1 MIKIAIV
8 ENETEQAELLR
19 CYVER
24 YSAEKGI
31 NCQAFVYENGL
42 DFLSQYRTG
51 PDGIFM
57 DILMPLPDGMKAT
70 ERLRRVDESV
80 CLIFVTNM
88 AQLAIRG
95 YKVGATDFL
104 VKPVSYFDFSMEM
117 DKIVRAHERRAND
130 SIWVST
136 AGSMRRVAFSDICYI
151 EILMHDVV
159 ILTEKSLLCERH
171 KIRFTYMIDGEQLDF
186 MDPVD
191 IASLF
196 GNAVDNAIESVLRT
210 DDAERRII
218 RLNAG
223 VKRSFFSVHFEN
235 YCGETVVFRDGM
247 PQTVKQ
253 DNRYHGFG
261 VKSIRYIVEKYGGTL
276 RMGQQGYLFNPD
288 ILLPLCK
295 GGMRAARP
303 LFCLRRSEYAPV
315 QTVLHRRVFSCRTG
329 RGLSESA
336 FKEQKYIRKSVFPV
350 DFCSDKV

>member
-1 MIKIAIV
+1 
-8 ENETEQAELLR
+8 
-19 CYVER
+19 
-24 YSAEKGI
+24 
-31 NCQAFVYENGL
+31 
-42 DFLSQYRTG
+42 
-51 PDGIFM
+51 
-57 DILMPLPDGMKAT
+57 MPLPDGMKAA

-159 ILTEKSLLCERH
+159 IHTEKSLLCERH

-196 GNAVDNAIESVLRT
+196 GNALDNAIESVLRT
-210 DDAERRII
+210 DDGPGGSDSHTLGEGAYRGQPYEDAEEYTGYGARGAPSFLFAAVRICA
-218 RLNAG
+218 RADG
-223 VKRSFFSVHFEN
+223 FAQARFFVQDGSRALRKCIQRTKVHKK
-235 YCGETVVFRDGM
+235 VR
-247 PQTVKQ
+247 
-253 DNRYHGFG
+253 
-261 VKSIRYIVEKYGGTL
+261 
-276 RMGQQGYLFNPD
+276 
-288 ILLPLCK
+288 
-295 GGMRAARP
+295 
-303 LFCLRRSEYAPV
+303 
-315 QTVLHRRVFSCRTG
+315 
-329 RGLSESA
+329 
-336 FKEQKYIRKSVFPV
+336 FP
-350 DFCSDKV
+350 C

>member
-19 CYVER
+19 GYVER

-31 NCQAFVYENGL
+31 NCRAFVYENGL
-42 DFLSQYRTG
+42 DFLSQYRAG

-57 DILMPLPDGMKAT
+57 DILMPLPDGMKAA

-95 YKVGATDFL
+95 YKVGAKDFL

-159 ILTEKSLLCERH
+159 IHTEKETLSFRGSLKNPEGKLDPYSFSRCNNCYLVNLQYVTE
-171 KIRFTYMIDGEQLDF
+171 IRKDVVCLETGEELRISRPRGKQFL
-186 MDPVD
+186 
-191 IASLF
+191 ASL
-196 GNAVDNAIESVLRT
+196 ASYY
-210 DDAERRII
+210 
-218 RLNAG
+218 AG
-223 VKRSFFSVHFEN
+223 GEIKRASM
-235 YCGETVVFRDGM
+235 T
-247 PQTVKQ
+247 
-253 DNRYHGFG
+253 
-261 VKSIRYIVEKYGGTL
+261 
-276 RMGQQGYLFNPD
+276 
-288 ILLPLCK
+288 
-295 GGMRAARP
+295 
-303 LFCLRRSEYAPV
+303 
-315 QTVLHRRVFSCRTG
+315 
-329 RGLSESA
+329 
-336 FKEQKYIRKSVFPV
+336 
-350 DFCSDKV
+350 

>member
-1 MIKIAIV
+1 MSDEERERGIREAEEAVMIYGNIAKTG
-8 ENETEQAELLR
+8 NETL
-19 CYVER
+19 
-24 YSAEKGI
+24 GI
-31 NCQAFVYENGL
+31 
-42 DFLSQYRTG
+42 
-51 PDGIFM
+51 
-57 DILMPLPDGMKAT
+57 
-70 ERLRRVDESV
+70 
-80 CLIFVTNM
+80 
-88 AQLAIRG
+88 
-95 YKVGATDFL
+95 
-104 VKPVSYFDFSMEM
+104 
-117 DKIVRAHERRAND
+117 
-130 SIWVST
+130 
-136 AGSMRRVAFSDICYI
+136 
-151 EILMHDVV
+151 

-196 GNAVDNAIESVLRT
+196 GNAPDNAIESVLRT

-218 RLNAG
+218 RLNAS

-247 PQTVKQ
+247 LQTVKQ

-276 RMGQQGYLFNPD
+276 RMGG
-288 ILLPLCK
+288 
-295 GGMRAARP
+295 RSR
-303 LFCLRRSEYAPV
+303 LRRYIYRGRA
-315 QTVLHRRVFSCRTG
+315 RRALFSVCGGPNMRPCRRFCTGAFFSCRTG